1 MSDLSAKIP
10 LITKRKKDQMDK
22 YELRELAVSIAKEKH
37 GTDKYAFLWGAASVL
52 LSDNDLQVILNVLE
66 KE

>member
-22 YELRELAVSIAKEKH
+22 YELRELALSLANEKH
-37 GTDKYAFLWGAASVL
+37 GKDRYAVLYGCASVL
-52 LSDNDLQVILNVLE
+52 LSNEDLQIIINVLE
-66 KE
+66 KD